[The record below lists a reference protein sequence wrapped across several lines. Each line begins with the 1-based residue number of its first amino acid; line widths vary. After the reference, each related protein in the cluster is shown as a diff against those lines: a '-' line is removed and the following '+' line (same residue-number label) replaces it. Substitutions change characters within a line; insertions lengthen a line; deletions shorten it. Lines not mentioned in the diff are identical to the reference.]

1 MGFLISDETFLLRK
15 LFLKIKKFG
24 MKRME
29 FKNVLGL
36 IVSFSLLTAANAFGQ
51 TTYYY
56 DGSGNLNDRT
66 NWGPN
71 TNGTGTDPANFT
83 ANNQIFQI
91 RNTTSVSMGNNWTVS
106 GTNSKIVI
114 GDASVAAITVT
125 HSGGDWNAT
134 VDIAAASSGSNTLVL
149 AQTDANTPTLGTL
162 NSASTVQFTRNGT
175 QTVQAKTYGNLLI
188 GGTSGTKTAADAFTV
203 NGTLTI
209 NTSRILNMGTFA
221 LSGTLTPAGTGTLQT
236 ANTSSTPIPADEVWT
251 GAVTYN
257 SASGQTI
264 VSGTYPTLTASGG
277 ARTFSSSG
285 TIIISGTF
293 TPGASN
299 YTIGTST
306 VRYTT
311 ATANIAVPA
320 VASGGNYYN
329 LEISSGTW
337 GMPSAMT
344 VANNLTVNGGTFNVN
359 NATSFALTVNGNVS
373 VSSGKLDL
381 NIGASGT
388 STLSLKGNFSV
399 SGTGTVTTE
408 GTGAPNGTINFN
420 GTGTLGS
427 PQTVSYTTPTNN
439 IYVNFSVA
447 SGTVVQMNTNI
458 ALSIWTDAAYYGT
471 MTVNSGGTLNM
482 QGFSF
487 LDETSF
493 SVTGNNTVVVN
504 SGGSVVTSHSSGI
517 PGNLSSSNTIRTL
530 SSGANYEFRG
540 AVTGTFTTTPT
551 ANTVNNL
558 TVNNGSGLTLSQ
570 AFTVAGTLTF
580 TSGALTLNGTTLGI
594 NGSISGTSNFVG
606 SSTSSISVGGTGS
619 IGSNISMS
627 QSSSSTRTLLDF
639 TLNRASQTITL
650 GAALEVV
657 GTVTVTAGTL
667 ASAGNLTLIS
677 TASGD
682 ARVAQSAGSIT
693 GNVTVQKYLPAGS
706 SRRWL
711 HMGSPISTFT
721 WNQLIDDIL
730 ISGPGAGG
738 FDVNG
743 SGFPSAFY
751 YTESVAGDCGP
762 NGWNFPANVS
772 NSVPNNRGI
781 KFFFRGDRDP
791 GRLIWN
797 NVLGMVAVTLDF
809 TGTLNQ
815 GTQAMGITYT
825 NNGNSSWDGWNFV
838 PNPYPSA
845 IDWNAASGWTKTNVS
860 GTIYVWNAQSGTY
873 ATWNGASGTNGM
885 TNGRISMG
893 QGFWVKATTTSPTLT
908 MTEAV
913 KVGTATSGF
922 FKSNSGNPNT
932 FRITMV
938 QDSVV
943 WDDAVFNFDN
953 SFERTYQKETGDAL
967 KLVNSS
973 INLWSVSS
981 DNENLVI
988 NNYPSPQQTDTVVLG
1003 MTSSNGGIFTL
1014 KFSTD
1019 SVPSDIL
1026 IFLIDEYRN
1035 RVIDVR
1041 KEKEW
1046 KVLINAD
1053 SQSYALGRLKLVFM
1067 NVGDVENLFT
1077 ATTINNQ
1084 LKTALTWGS
1093 TKEVYTSKYELYHST
1108 DSIHFSRIHSIDLD
1122 ETLKMDKS
1130 DYSFI
1135 HNNPLIGKNIYQIN
1149 KYNNK
1154 GEVVYSDVE
1163 EVLFDDVTLSLV
1175 KPKESNWILYPVPV
1189 NSTLYL
1195 MRERLS
1201 SSDVVSAKIYNSI
1214 GQEISIAKPVYDSG
1228 TLQFNVAD
1236 LKKGN
1241 YILNIIS
1248 ADGKRAS
1255 LMFQKN

>member
-1 MGFLISDETFLLRK
+1 M
-15 LFLKIKKFG
+15 
-24 MKRME
+24 
-29 FKNVLGL
+29 
-36 IVSFSLLTAANAFGQ
+36 
-51 TTYYY
+51 
-56 DGSGNLNDRT
+56 
-66 NWGPN
+66 P
-71 TNGTGTDPANFT
+71 
-83 ANNQIFQI
+83 
-91 RNTTSVSMGNNWTVS
+91 
-106 GTNSKIVI
+106 
-114 GDASVAAITVT
+114 
-125 HSGGDWNAT
+125 
-134 VDIAAASSGSNTLVL
+134 
-149 AQTDANTPTLGTL
+149 
-162 NSASTVQFTRNGT
+162 
-175 QTVQAKTYGNLLI
+175 
-188 GGTSGTKTAADAFTV
+188 FTV

-209 NTSRILNMGTFA
+209 NTSRIFNMSTFV
-221 LSGTLTPAGTGTLQT
+221 LSWYINSCRDTGTLQT
-236 ANTSSTPIPADEVWT
+236 ANTSSTPIPANDVWT

-257 SASGQTI
+257 SGSGQTI

-311 ATANIAVPA
+311 AIASLPVPA

-337 GMPSAMT
+337 TLSSTFT
-344 VANNLTVNGGTFNVN
+344 VANDFLVNGGTFHQN
-359 NATSFALTVNGNVS
+359 NSTSNTVTINGNLT
-373 VSSGKLDL
+373 VSSGIYDA
-381 NIGASGT
+381 NPGNSGT
-388 STLSLKGNFSV
+388 SILNLKGNLSV
-399 SGTGTVTTE
+399 TGGVLENE
-408 GTGAPNGTINFN
+408 GIVANLDFRFN
-420 GTGTLGS
+420 GTGT
-427 PQTVSYTTPTNN
+427 QTFANTTPAN
-439 IYVNFSVA
+439 IRWVNFTVESGSVLQLN
-447 SGTVVQMNTNI
+447 SNMPLEQESNTFRGVLT
-458 ALSIWTDAAYYGT
+458 AL
-471 MTVNSGGTLNM
+471 SGGTINM
-482 QGFSF
+482 QSF
-487 LDETSF
+487 TIEESDFDASAGT
-493 SVTGNNTVVVN
+493 VTVDIQ
-504 SGGSVVTSHSSGI
+504 SGGSLITSNSSGI
-517 PGNLSSSNTIRTL
+517 NGSMPGANTTRTL

-619 IGSNISMS
+619 IGSNINMS

-711 HMGSPISTFT
+711 HMGSPINGFT

-743 SGFPSAFY
+743 SGFPSAYY

-943 WDDAVFNFDN
+943 WDDALFNFDN
-953 SFERTYQKETGDAL
+953 SFDRSYQKETGDAL

-1084 LKTALTWGS
+1084 LKTALTWS
-1093 TKEVYTSKYELYHST
+1093 SSKEVYTSKYELYHST
-1108 DSIHFSRIHSIDLD
+1108 DSIHFTRIHSVNLD

-1175 KPKESNWILYPVPV
+1175 NPKESNWILYPVPV

-1195 MRERLS
+1195 MRDRLS

>member
-1 MGFLISDETFLLRK
+1 MKYCLFVLLH
-15 LFLKIKKFG
+15 F
-24 MKRME
+24 
-29 FKNVLGL
+29 VL
-36 IVSFSLLTAANAFGQ
+36 VFSSFAQ

-56 DGSGNLNDRT
+56 DGSGNLNST
-66 NWGPN
+66 ANWGTN
-71 TNGTGTDPANFT
+71 TNGSGTAPSNFT

-91 RNTTSVSMGNNWTVS
+91 RNTTSVTSSANWTVS
-106 GTNSKIVI
+106 GTNSKIVL
-114 GDASVAAITVT
+114 GDPSVAAITLT
-125 HSGGDWNAT
+125 HSGGNWNGT
-134 VDIAAASSGSNTLVL
+134 VDIAAASSGTNTLL
-149 AQTDANTPTLGTL
+149 LSSTNGNTPTLGTL
-162 NSASTVQFTRNGT
+162 NSSSTVQYTRGGT
-175 QTVQAKTYGNLLI
+175 QTVQSNTYGNLLI
-188 GGTSGTKTAADAFTV
+188 GGSSGTKTAGGAVTV

-209 NTSRILNMGTFA
+209 NTSRILNMSTNA

-236 ANTSSTPIPADEVWT
+236 ANTSSTPIPANEVWT

-257 SASGQTI
+257 SGSGQTI
-264 VSGTYPTLTASGG
+264 VAGTYPTLTASGG
-277 ARTFSSSG
+277 TRTFSSSG

-311 ATANIAVPA
+311 ATANLPVPA

-329 LEISSGTW
+329 LEISGGTW
-337 GMPSAMT
+337 TLPSTFT
-344 VANNLTVNGGTFNVN
+344 VANDFIVSGGTFHQNNNTSNTVTINGNLTV
-359 NATSFALTVNGNVS
+359 
-373 VSSGKLDL
+373 SSGIYDA
-381 NIGASGT
+381 NPGNSGT
-388 STLSLKGNFSV
+388 SVLNLKGNLSV
-399 SGTGTVTTE
+399 TGGVLENE
-408 GTGAPNGTINFN
+408 GIVANLDFRFN
-420 GTGTLGS
+420 GTGT
-427 PQTVSYTTPTNN
+427 QTFSNTTPTN
-439 IYVNFSVA
+439 IRWVNFTVESGSVLQLN
-447 SGTVVQMNTNI
+447 SNMPLEQESNTFRGVLT
-458 ALSIWTDAAYYGT
+458 AL
-471 MTVNSGGTLNM
+471 SGGTINM
-482 QGFSF
+482 QSF
-487 LDETSF
+487 TIEESDFDASAGT
-493 SVTGNNTVVVN
+493 VTVDIQ
-504 SGGSVVTSHSSGI
+504 SGGSLITSNSSGI
-517 PGNLSSSNTIRTL
+517 NGSMPGANTTKTL

-570 AFTVAGTLTF
+570 TFTVAGTLTF

-606 SSTSSISVGGTGS
+606 SSTSSINVAGTGS
-619 IGSNISMS
+619 IGSNINMS
-627 QSSSSTRTLLDF
+627 QSSSSTRTLQDF

-650 GAALEVV
+650 GAALEVT

-677 TASGD
+677 TVSGD

-706 SRRWL
+706 GRRWL
-711 HMGSPISTFT
+711 HMGSPISGFT
-721 WNQLIDDIL
+721 WNQLIDDLL

-743 SGFPSAFY
+743 SGYPSAYY

-791 GRLIWN
+791 GRLVWN
-797 NVLGMVAVTLDF
+797 NGLGMVAVTLDF

-845 IDWNAASGWTKTNVS
+845 IDWNSASGWTKTNVS

-943 WDDAVFNFDN
+943 WDDAVFNFDKN
-953 SFERTYQKETGDAL
+953 FDRAYQKETGDAL

-1084 LKTALTWGS
+1084 LKTALTWS
-1093 TKEVYTSKYELYHST
+1093 SSKEVYTSKYELYHST
-1108 DSIHFSRIHSIDLD
+1108 DSIHFTRIHSVDID

-1195 MRERLS
+1195 MRDRLS

-1214 GQEISIAKPVYDSG
+1214 GQEISIAQPVYDSG

-1248 ADGKRAS
+1248 VDGKRAS

>member
-1 MGFLISDETFLLRK
+1 MKVRYLVAIFLTFIILSVV
-15 LFLKIKKFG
+15 
-24 MKRME
+24 
-29 FKNVLGL
+29 NV
-36 IVSFSLLTAANAFGQ
+36 FGQ

-56 DGSGNLNDRT
+56 DGSGNLHDRT

-71 TNGTGTDPANFT
+71 TNGSGTDPANFT
-83 ANNQIFQI
+83 ANNQIFEI
-91 RNTTSVSMGNNWTVS
+91 RNTISVSVTNNWTVS
-106 GTNSKIVI
+106 GTGSKIVI
-114 GDASVAAITVT
+114 GNSGVAAITVSHT
-125 HSGGDWNAT
+125 GGDWNAT
-134 VDIAAASSGSNTLVL
+134 VDIAAASSGTNTLVL
-149 AQTDANTPTLGTL
+149 SSTDGNTPTLGTL
-162 NSASTVQFTRNGT
+162 NSASTVQYTRGGT
-175 QTVQAKTYGNLLI
+175 QTVQSNTYGNLLI
-188 GGTSGTKTAADAFTV
+188 GGSSGTKTAGGAITV
-203 NGTLTI
+203 NGTFTI
-209 NTSRILNMGTFA
+209 NASRIFNMSTFA

-236 ANTSSTPIPADEVWT
+236 ANTSSTPIPANEVWT

-257 SASGQTI
+257 SGSGQTI
-264 VSGTYPTLTASGG
+264 VAGTYPTLTASGG
-277 ARTFSSSG
+277 TRTFSSSG

-311 ATANIAVPA
+311 ATADLPVPA

-337 GMPSAMT
+337 TLSSTFT
-344 VANNLTVNGGTFNVN
+344 VANDFLVNGGTFHQNDN
-359 NATSFALTVNGNVS
+359 TSNTVTINGDLII
-373 VSSGKLDL
+373 SSGVYDA
-381 NIGASGT
+381 NPGNSGT
-388 STLSLKGNFSV
+388 SVLNLQGNLSITSGVLENEGFVPNLDFRFTG
-399 SGTGTVTTE
+399 SGTQTFSNTTSTNIRWVNFTVQSGSVLQLNTNMALELESNSYRGVLTVLSGGTVNMQSFTIVESDFDASAGTVTVD
-408 GTGAPNGTINFN
+408 I
-420 GTGTLGS
+420 
-427 PQTVSYTTPTNN
+427 Q
-439 IYVNFSVA
+439 
-447 SGTVVQMNTNI
+447 
-458 ALSIWTDAAYYGT
+458 
-471 MTVNSGGTLNM
+471 
-482 QGFSF
+482 
-487 LDETSF
+487 
-493 SVTGNNTVVVN
+493 
-504 SGGSVVTSHSSGI
+504 SGGSLITSNSSGI
-517 PGNLSSSNTIRTL
+517 NGSMPGANTTKTL

-570 AFTVAGTLTF
+570 AFTVAGILTF

-606 SSTSSISVGGTGS
+606 SSTSSINVAGTGS
-619 IGSNISMS
+619 IGSNINMS
-627 QSSSSTRTLLDF
+627 QSSSSTRTLQNF

-706 SRRWL
+706 GRRWL
-711 HMGSPISTFT
+711 HMGSPISGFT
-721 WNQLIDDIL
+721 WNQLIDDLL

-743 SGFPSAFY
+743 SGFPSAYY

-893 QGFWVKATTTSPTLT
+893 QGFWVKATATSPTLS

-953 SFERTYQKETGDAL
+953 TFDRTYQKETGDAL

-988 NNYPSPQQTDTVVLG
+988 NNYPTPQQTDTVVLG

-1019 SVPSDIL
+1019 SVPQEIL
-1026 IFLIDEYRN
+1026 MFLIDEYRN
-1035 RVIDVR
+1035 RVVDVR

-1067 NVGDVENLFT
+1067 NVGDIENLFT
-1077 ATTINNQ
+1077 ATTISNQ
-1084 LKTALTWGS
+1084 LKTELTWSS

-1108 DSIHFSRIHSIDLD
+1108 DSLHFTLIHSIDLD
-1122 ETLKMDKS
+1122 DTLKMDKS
-1130 DYSFI
+1130 DYSFT

-1195 MRERLS
+1195 MRDRLS

-1214 GQEISIAKPVYDSG
+1214 GQEISIEKPIYDSG

-1236 LKKGN
+1236 LEKGN